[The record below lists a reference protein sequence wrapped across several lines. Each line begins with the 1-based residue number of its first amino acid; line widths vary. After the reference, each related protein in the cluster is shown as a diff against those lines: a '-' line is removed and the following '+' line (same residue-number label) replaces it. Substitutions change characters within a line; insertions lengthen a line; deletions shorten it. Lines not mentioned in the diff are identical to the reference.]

1 MSADAH
7 GGGGNSGV
15 GFFVVLILVLAV
27 AWFFAQ
33 VQKQRTSEQ
42 PSAQE
47 TVRSAA
53 EEGVPTVAP
62 KHTKRAVPPPEDHG
76 VTYYLDEE
84 GNILDVVRF

>member
-7 GGGGNSGV
+7 GGGGNSGM

-33 VQKQRTSEQ
+33 VQKQRTREQ
-42 PSAQE
+42 PPSQE
-47 TVRSAA
+47 TIRSAA
-53 EEGVPTVAP
+53 EEGAPTAAP
-62 KHTKRAVPPPEDHG
+62 KRTEHAIPPPEDHG

>member
-7 GGGGNSGV
+7 GGGGNSGM

-33 VQKQRTSEQ
+33 VQKQRTGEQ
-42 PSAQE
+42 PPSQE
-47 TVRSAA
+47 TIRSATK
-53 EEGVPTVAP
+53 EGVPTAAP
-62 KHTKRAVPPPEDHG
+62 TRTERAIPPPEDHG

-84 GNILDVVRF
+84 GNILDIVRF